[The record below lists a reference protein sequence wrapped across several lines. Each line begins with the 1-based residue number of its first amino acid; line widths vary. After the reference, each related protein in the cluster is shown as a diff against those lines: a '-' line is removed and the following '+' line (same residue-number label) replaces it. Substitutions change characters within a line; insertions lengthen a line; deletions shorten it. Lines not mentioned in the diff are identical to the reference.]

1 MIAFYY
7 FLFGRFFAA
16 YNRRLYS
23 FDRSEQQLTE
33 AEKKN
38 KAWKTATTATVTTG
52 CSATFL
58 LIIIVLLLI

>member
-7 FLFGRFFAA
+7 FLFGRLFAA

-23 FDRSEQQLTE
+23 FDRCEQQLTE

-38 KAWKTATTATVTTG
+38 KARKTAATVTTG
-52 CSATFL
+52 WSVLGFSAS
-58 LIIIVLLLI
+58 IYG